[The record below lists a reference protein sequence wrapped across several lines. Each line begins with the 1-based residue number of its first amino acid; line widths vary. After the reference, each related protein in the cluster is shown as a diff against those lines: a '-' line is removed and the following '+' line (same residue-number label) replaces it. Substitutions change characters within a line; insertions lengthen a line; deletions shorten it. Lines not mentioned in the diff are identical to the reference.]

1 MARPPFQPTD
11 EQRRMVRSLAAYGTK
26 QDDIAIILELSSR
39 TVRKHF
45 RKELDRGALEA
56 NNKVAQALFKK
67 AIEGDTTSAIFWLKC
82 RAGWRERGGLELGSV
97 PAPPFL
103 VGLDQGTS

>member
-11 EQRRMVRSLAAYGTK
+11 EQRRTVRLHSAFGTK
-26 QDDIAIILELSSR
+26 QEDIAIILDLSSR
-39 TVRKHF
+39 TLRKYF
-45 RKELDRGALEA
+45 RKELDRGTLEA
-56 NNKVAQALFKK
+56 NSKVAQALYKK

-82 RAGWRERGGLELGSV
+82 RAGWRERGGLESGSA

-103 VGLDQGTS
+103 VALDQGAS